1 MLNAVFLPVPPCDM
15 TTPFGSSQFVTI
27 PIKEALPVARYAA
40 VWSKNYRLKTAAASL
55 PEMAK
60 HYSSGQGNRH
70 WHPFQIIA

>member
-1 MLNAVFLPVPPCDM
+1 
-15 TTPFGSSQFVTI
+15 VTI

-55 PEMAK
+55 VEMAK

-70 WHPFQIIA
+70 WQPLQIIA

>member
-1 MLNAVFLPVPPCDM
+1 M

-55 PEMAK
+55 VEMANTIPRGRATATGS
-60 HYSSGQGNRH
+60 HYKLLRN
-70 WHPFQIIA
+70 